1 MNLLE
6 GFPVFSEYQPLSQYY
21 VIIGTIARLPRK
33 LSGRES
39 ACQCRRH
46 GFNPWVRKR
55 PWRRKWQP
63 TAVFSLRSPIE
74 RGVWWVAVLR
84 IAESDATERAHIPEP
99 LQAFNHFTASSWSE
113 KQGHHEFFGSRGFL

>member
-21 VIIGTIARLPRK
+21 VIVGTITRLPRK

-46 GFNPWVRKR
+46 GFNPWDRKI
-55 PWRRKWQP
+55 PCIS
-63 TAVFSLRSPIE
+63 TVEENGSP
-74 RGVWWVAVLR
+74 
-84 IAESDATERAHIPEP
+84 
-99 LQAFNHFTASSWSE
+99 F
-113 KQGHHEFFGSRGFL
+113 